1 MYIADPALPSNL
13 GLHAKVVVF
22 DQEKVFIGTLN
33 LDPRSININTEVGIL
48 VHSPELA
55 RKVTEDL
62 EVDFQTQNSWRLEL
76 ERDDIWGDDDV
87 ETYLVWITDKAGKEK
102 RYYREPADFWHKVS
116 AFFLSLLPIEDQL

>member
-1 MYIADPALPSNL
+1 MTVSRFSL
-13 GLHAKVVVF
+13 GLRLQIDRESAVKGKSVVGGGRR
-22 DQEKVFIGTLN
+22 I
-33 LDPRSININTEVGIL
+33 
-48 VHSPELA
+48 PELA

-76 ERDDIWGDDDV
+76 EHDDIWGDDDV

-102 RYYREPADFWHKVS
+102 RYYREPAGLWRKLR